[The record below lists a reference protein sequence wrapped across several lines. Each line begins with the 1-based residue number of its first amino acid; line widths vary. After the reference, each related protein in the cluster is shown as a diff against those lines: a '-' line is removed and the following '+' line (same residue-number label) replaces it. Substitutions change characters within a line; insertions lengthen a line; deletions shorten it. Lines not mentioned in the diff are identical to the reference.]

1 MITFLGFV
9 VLMAAFSHGVDSICD
24 VTQDAVCNGTLG
36 LPVYLQLIRDAT
48 GHELKLFSGDKNVF
62 TSKSSKTVFFNEFNN
77 PSYLQR
83 WQFVRDNGTL
93 IINPAEKRDA
103 GTYRVEIYEESTG
116 RSVGDHTVQ
125 LILQGTSTVSVK
137 PTNQTNT
144 TLPSTHPGPSVTVIV
159 ICVLLSLTVCLCVAV
174 GTFYIRMKK
183 RNTHTPVS
191 EKKEPDDL
199 VYAQVTTGSN
209 GRRQISDIQG
219 TRVET
224 EDVVYSGVA
233 MANRSSRH
241 NSRKPPAAEAYEL
254 EYAEVSAFSKR
265 RGPTESH
272 RPEESVEYGEV
283 RVHTP
288 H

>member
-125 LILQGTSTVSVK
+125 LILQ
-137 PTNQTNT
+137 
-144 TLPSTHPGPSVTVIV
+144 GPSVTVIV

>member
-183 RNTHTPVS
+183 RNTHTP
-191 EKKEPDDL
+191 
-199 VYAQVTTGSN
+199 
-209 GRRQISDIQG
+209 G